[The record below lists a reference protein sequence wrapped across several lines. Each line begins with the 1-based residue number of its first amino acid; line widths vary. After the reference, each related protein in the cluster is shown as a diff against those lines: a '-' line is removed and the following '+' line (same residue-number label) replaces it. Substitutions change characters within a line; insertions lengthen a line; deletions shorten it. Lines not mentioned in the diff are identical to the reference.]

1 MSRTLARECC
11 KICDASRRTR
21 KSICSGI
28 WYAGR
33 APRALF
39 LHFCFFQVTN
49 YGSMQ
54 VAYARCHLD
63 WARKNLET
71 WTEAKDEV
79 DKIVAR

>member
-1 MSRTLARECC
+1 MQYAQRLLFPTLPT
-11 KICDASRRTR
+11 INH
-21 KSICSGI
+21 
-28 WYAGR
+28 
-33 APRALF
+33 P
-39 LHFCFFQVTN
+39 TN
-49 YGSMQ
+49 HGLAIVK

>member
-1 MSRTLARECC
+1 MRARVYF
-11 KICDASRRTR
+11 KISNASRRT
-21 KSICSGI
+21 KKPICGGI
-28 WYAGR
+28 WYVQPFSSAKI
-33 APRALF
+33 L
-39 LHFCFFQVTN
+39 TN
-49 YGSMQ
+49 NDQ

>member
-1 MSRTLARECC
+1 M
-11 KICDASRRTR
+11 
-21 KSICSGI
+21 
-28 WYAGR
+28 
-33 APRALF
+33 
-39 LHFCFFQVTN
+39 TN
-49 YGSMQ
+49 ENQ

>member
-1 MSRTLARECC
+1 MQ
-11 KICDASRRTR
+11 D
-21 KSICSGI
+21 
-28 WYAGR
+28 
-33 APRALF
+33 APRVVLV
-39 LHFCFFQVTN
+39 LHFCFYQSLCTN
-49 YGSMQ
+49 RGSMQ

>member
-1 MSRTLARECC
+1 MSRTLVLESCR
-11 KICDASRRTR
+11 ICDASRRTR
-21 KSICSGI
+21 KSISGDT
-28 WYAGR
+28 WYASCTLSTDSTFVIFVNH
-33 APRALF
+33 AI
-39 LHFCFFQVTN
+39 Q
-49 YGSMQ
+49 Q